1 MTRRPTRAVALAF
14 VWPVAAWSACE
25 VPAAFPAGNRVDS
38 PDYVLGYRT
47 VPPKIEIGKHFSV
60 EAVVCPKAAAPP
72 PKTVA
77 VDAHMPEHRHGM
89 NYRATVSSQGEGRYR
104 ADGLMFH
111 MPGRWQ
117 FVFEVEGA
125 SKRERLTKDVVVE

>member
-1 MTRRPTRAVALAF
+1 MTLGLARAVAVALA
-14 VWPVAAWSACE
+14 WPAAAWAACE
-25 VPAAFPAGNRVDS
+25 MPAGFPSADRVES
-38 PDYVLGYRT
+38 QSYVLGYRT

-60 EAVVCPKAAAPP
+60 EAVVCPKGNAALPRSL
-72 PKTVA
+72 A
-77 VDAHMPEHRHGM
+77 VDAQMPEHRHGM
-89 NYRATVSSQGEGRYR
+89 NYRAKVSPQGEGRFR

-125 SKRERLTKDVVVE
+125 ARRERLTRDVVVE